1 MSATNKEIKVIEKRQ
16 RTSSLSVQRRRQ
28 RLIAF
33 KNIVKRFTVGKA
45 AVSLGVS
52 RWTVNRDLAFL
63 EKHDLLTIR
72 RSSAFPFELKESGEE
87 FMRRFQAAHRA

>member
-1 MSATNKEIKVIEKRQ
+1 MSETQVKIIRKRQ
-16 RTSSLSVQRRRQ
+16 RSASLGVQRRRQ
-28 RLIAF
+28 RLIVF
-33 KNIVKRFTVGKA
+33 KGTVKRFSAGKA

-52 RWTVNRDLAFL
+52 RWTVERDLAFL
-63 EKHDLLTIR
+63 EKHDLLMIR